1 MTSTTEDSLALA
13 ASHERDLAAAAPSA
27 PEAAPIP
34 PALWMLT
41 VLIAAFFL
49 LVGVC
54 FWMGTQ
60 IR

>member
-1 MTSTTEDSLALA
+1 MTSRSEDSIVLA
-13 ASHERDLAAAAPSA
+13 ASHERDLAAARPRAV
-27 PEAAPIP
+27 APIP

-41 VLIAAFFL
+41 VLIAAFFV

-60 IR
+60 IH